1 VDENR
6 LRELLVQTD
15 AATVLP
21 RGGDLIGG
29 AIRWRSR
36 RRRNA
41 AIGGAIG
48 ACAVIAI
55 VGFRVM
61 QSSVLPHQDVVLE
74 KPRAKIVRSDEIA
87 DAIQLD
93 VATRTVERLLRDERE
108 RAVGE
113 HVRRLAEE
121 RFILRQEREAE
132 ARRALASAAELG
144 DGEQAAVLRR
154 IVECYAG
161 TGAAIVAR
169 ERLSTV
175 Q

>member
-1 VDENR
+1 MR
-6 LRELLVQTD
+6 LGVS
-15 AATVLP
+15 
-21 RGGDLIGG
+21 
-29 AIRWRSR
+29 SR
-36 RRRNA
+36 HEVA
-41 AIGGAIG
+41 W
-48 ACAVIAI
+48 
-55 VGFRVM
+55 
-61 QSSVLPHQDVVLE
+61 E
-74 KPRAKIVRSDEIA
+74 KPVAKIVQSDGMA

-108 RAVGE
+108 RVVGE

-132 ARRALASAAELG
+132 ARRALVSAAELG

-154 IVECYAG
+154 IVECYVG